1 MRAHTGT
8 GSCFDELLRAHI
20 DWIDRAHLIGVRIN
34 VKDRESTDVAAT

>member
-8 GSCFDELLRAHI
+8 GSCFDEFLRGNV
-20 DWIDRAHLIGVRIN
+20 DLIDRAHLIGVRIN